1 MLYIFKRSSILDV
14 WLCSEYASEF
24 NCKQSLGWWGTN
36 IPNTHEKSIK
46 NQSVTEW
53 YWCGKYGAM
62 NKKCRMLVLPQNW
75 SHEILWI
82 IGYEIWW
89 MQSTRLFLHIFF
101 SLELLVWSPL
111 LISKMPNNKY

>member
-62 NKKCRMLVLPQNW
+62 NKKCRCLCCYKIEAMK
-75 SHEILWI
+75 
-82 IGYEIWW
+82 Y
-89 MQSTRLFLHIFF
+89 F
-101 SLELLVWSPL
+101 ELLD
-111 LISKMPNNKY
+111 MKYGECSQPDFFFIYFFP